1 MAETGICRL
10 SGHKGVITKLVFMK
24 EHNIIIS
31 ASKDTFVKFWD
42 LDTEHNFKTLVGHKS
57 EVSYLIVFLIVI
69 YISDDCID
77 LVLIQVW
84 SLVLMNNDR
93 YLITGCNDV
102 ELRVWKITFLDN
114 KNIELASAIGT
125 LDIKEENE
133 ESVDTDMVY
142 IYICIYYAQFMMQF
156 FK

>member
-57 EVSYLIVFLIVI
+57 EVSYLIMFLFVI
-69 YISDDCID
+69 YISDH
-77 LVLIQVW
+77 
-84 SLVLMNNDR
+84 N
-93 YLITGCNDV
+93 
-102 ELRVWKITFLDN
+102 
-114 KNIELASAIGT
+114 
-125 LDIKEENE
+125 
-133 ESVDTDMVY
+133 TD
-142 IYICIYYAQFMMQF
+142 
-156 FK
+156 